1 MDRQFRVRFRGDD
14 ARSLVRALI
23 LLVLFSGF
31 LGAFH
36 SASMAGGFAGG
47 GVICT
52 GTGPESPAIPATRE
66 NCLCCMFAC
75 GSACAAILDAKN
87 GNSIDTRS
95 ADGTVSFEPLAIIVA
110 RRILAN
116 AGPRGPPL
124 LV

>member
-1 MDRQFRVRFRGDD
+1 MDRQFLVRFRRDD

-23 LLVLFSGF
+23 LLVLISGF
-31 LGAFH
+31 LGASH

-47 GVICT
+47 GIICT
-52 GTGPESPAIPATRE
+52 GTGSESPAIPAAQE

-75 GSACAAILDAKN
+75 GSAYAAIVDAKS
-87 GNSIDTRS
+87 GNSIDTRP
-95 ADGTVSFEPLAIIVA
+95 ANENVSFKPDAIIVA
-110 RRILAN
+110 RQMPAN